1 VALTAPKQ
9 GVVNLTT
16 RGLDMGK
23 GSKRRPTDEEMFSR
37 NYERIFGKKTSKKQT
52 NKVSQTTK
60 R

>member
-1 VALTAPKQ
+1 
-9 GVVNLTT
+9 
-16 RGLDMGK
+16 MSK